1 MKKKNCVHLDTVDV
15 ECAGQY
21 HPALSAVRVFLLNTG
36 NNGVFMYEMST
47 DHFFQYLVKIE
58 QFQICSI
65 EMEMV
70 AFKSFH
76 AKEEK
81 FHQIIILRRPEK
93 TFCVIC

>member
-1 MKKKNCVHLDTVDV
+1 MFGHIT
-15 ECAGQY
+15 
-21 HPALSAVRVFLLNTG
+21 PALSAVRVFLLNTG

-47 DHFFQYLVKIE
+47 DRFFQYLVRIE

-76 AKEEK
+76 AKKDK
-81 FHQIIILRRPEK
+81 FHQIKILRWQ
-93 TFCVIC
+93 TFFWRNFLTEWSPVTNY